1 MLQKRVLL
9 LGSTGSIGD
18 STLQVVDN
26 LSGRLRIAALAARC
40 QWEKLL
46 EQVIRYE
53 PDSVALGDPQAAE
66 DLRRAL
72 ARRHLSRRPKVY
84 GGAEGLVQLV
94 RETEGD
100 VVVGAISGAA
110 GLPANIAALET
121 GKDLALA
128 NKESLVLSGAILTSL
143 ARQHGR
149 RILPVDS
156 EHSAVFQ
163 SLLAGRREE
172 VDSII
177 LTASGGPFRR
187 ASLAQMQ
194 RATKADALRH
204 PTWVMGAKIT
214 VDSAT
219 LMNKALEI
227 IEARWLFDLP
237 PEKIRVV
244 VHPQSIIHSIV
255 EFHDGSMICQLGPP
269 DMKIPIQYALT
280 YPERLPLPVR
290 KLNLEEVSMLTFE
303 APDPVRFP
311 ALRLAYQVLRLGGT
325 APAVF
330 NAANEVAVAAFL
342 RDEISFVEI
351 LGSVERTL
359 REHDVEDN
367 PSLEELLSADSWARE
382 AAARQLQPI
391 TTRSR

>member
-1 MLQKRVLL
+1 MSQKRVLL

-26 LSGRLRIAALAARC
+26 LSGRIRIAALAARYR
-40 QWEKLL
+40 WEKLL
-46 EQVIRYE
+46 EQTIRYA
-53 PDSVALGDPQAAE
+53 PDSVALDDPQAAE
-66 DLRRAL
+66 DLRGAL
-72 ARRHLSRRPKVY
+72 ARRHLSKSPKVY
-84 GGAEGLVQLV
+84 GGADGLVQLV
-94 RETEGD
+94 RETEGE

-172 VDSII
+172 IDSII

-187 ASLAQMQ
+187 ASLDQMQ

-244 VHPQSIIHSIV
+244 IHPQSIIHSLV

-290 KLNLEEVSMLTFE
+290 KLKLEEVSMLTFE

-351 LGSVERTL
+351 LGGVERTL
-359 REHDVEDN
+359 REHDVKDN
-367 PSLEELLSADSWARE
+367 PSLEELLSADSWARQE
-382 AAARQLQPI
+382 AARQLQPI